1 MQHGEGR
8 FAFLN
13 RSASVYFGHVRD
25 LIEDWASHYPVAH
38 RPGLLGA
45 LRADHAQFES
55 GFWELFLHEGYRRSG
70 FEIEI
75 HPEIDGRTTRPDF
88 LVQHGDESFYLEAVS
103 VGRDPREVAED
114 RRLEAV
120 YRVLSDMR
128 VADFTIEV
136 SHYGIGPQPLSTRQL
151 RDALRGWLASLDPDE
166 VAAFA
171 SASLAVGFGRLP
183 ELLWEDAGWSLEFH
197 AFPRV
202 EAIRG
207 VLRPALGMMGP
218 GEASVVDNVSGIR
231 RVLNGKRGR
240 YGVLDA
246 PLVVAVQSHTEI
258 PTRDYE
264 VENALFGVSAYRPA
278 DRAQGTAR
286 LFEEGFWFGR
296 SGWRNAAVPQVV
308 AVYNLSPSLVTRATP
323 RVWSTLEPGVAMPTQ
338 PPWLAPMLIGAE
350 AVPGPATTV
359 ASHFGLSDDWP
370 GMAEPDFDLS

>member
-1 MQHGEGR
+1 MAASTERPAGDARRSLGSAVAPSAFLVFADIPRTDARPMQHGEGR

-171 SASLAVGFGRLP
+171 SASLAVGFGSL
-183 ELLWEDAGWSLEFH
+183 AGI
-197 AFPRV
+197 A
-202 EAIRG
+202 
-207 VLRPALGMMGP
+207 MG
-218 GEASVVDNVSGIR
+218 GCG
-231 RVLNGKRGR
+231 
-240 YGVLDA
+240 
-246 PLVVAVQSHTEI
+246 
-258 PTRDYE
+258 
-264 VENALFGVSAYRPA
+264 
-278 DRAQGTAR
+278 
-286 LFEEGFWFGR
+286 
-296 SGWRNAAVPQVV
+296 
-308 AVYNLSPSLVTRATP
+308 
-323 RVWSTLEPGVAMPTQ
+323 LEPGVPCLPASRGDPGCAAAGPRDDGTGGSVGRGQ
-338 PPWLAPMLIGAE
+338 RERHPSSPQREAREIRRAGRAVSRRC
-350 AVPGPATTV
+350 AVP
-359 ASHFGLSDDWP
+359 H
-370 GMAEPDFDLS
+370 